1 MRHDEIIRFRLSAAL
16 KQELAAAARAAD
28 EPLSAYIRAVLAAH
42 ATCRDAETERQL
54 LAELVAL
61 RGAVGRLGNN
71 LNQIAHHLNAGGAL
85 PAATPERIVRAAE
98 SMQRQVAATLDQRR
112 AAR

>member
-1 MRHDEIIRFRLSAAL
+1 MRHDEIIRFRISSAL
-16 KQELAAAARAAD
+16 KRELEAAARVAD
-28 EPLSAYIRAVLAAH
+28 EPLSAYIRAVVAAH

-71 LNQIAHHLNAGGAL
+71 ANQIARRMNAGEAL
-85 PAATPERIVRAAE
+85 PEQAPERIARAVE
-98 SMQRQVAATLDQRR
+98 NMQRQVAAALDQRR
-112 AAR
+112 AVR